1 MEYPTDNWIVN
12 WAKNLV
18 LILHDYLLVSAGD
31 KSSIPFNP
39 CVKWVFY
46 FLHKKSTCS
55 CLLHTMLLSL
65 NNSKRKRYK
74 LLLLNI
80 FMFALLLDSNATLCV
95 YDKDMP
101 FCVLSSYATG
111 CSMLSYMHYML
122 FFVFFAYKWLCHYM
136 HV

>member
-1 MEYPTDNWIVN
+1 MEYLTDNLIVN

-55 CLLHTMLLSL
+55 CLLHTLLLSL

-80 FMFALLLDSNATLCV
+80 FMLLYYSIA
-95 YDKDMP
+95 MP
-101 FCVLSSYATG
+101 LYVFMTKICLFCVLSSYATG
-111 CSMLSYMHYML
+111 CSMLLYMHYML

>member
-1 MEYPTDNWIVN
+1 
-12 WAKNLV
+12 
-18 LILHDYLLVSAGD
+18 
-31 KSSIPFNP
+31 
-39 CVKWVFY
+39 
-46 FLHKKSTCS
+46 
-55 CLLHTMLLSL
+55 
-65 NNSKRKRYK
+65 
-74 LLLLNI
+74 
-80 FMFALLLDSNATLCV
+80 MFALLLDSNATLSV